1 MNETL
6 KHAVKHSFMYGMI
19 LSQPFAAQPDTL
31 YDLLRENETLQYGE
45 HSKLVST
52 LQLKL
57 KKLSY
62 YEDNVD
68 GDFGILTEHALKQ
81 FQKENNISITG
92 HTDTE
97 TLFSII
103 RAERRQ
109 NLKKIEQLSEKIYP
123 GLTSENVK
131 LTQEILQYFGYYAGE
146 ADGIYGPLTAQA
158 IKVAEEEH
166 NITLENEVP
175 QQPLKKV
182 HADNEKKATKKEE
195 KINNEH
201 QLKVKEKQDK
211 EENENKT
218 KTVPTDPAPSTDVIQ
233 TARAQIGTPY
243 KWGGTS
249 PGGFDC
255 SGFLQFVYQAEDIQ
269 IPRTVSDI
277 WNYGTPVEQPS
288 VGDLIFFETYKP
300 GPSHAGIYLGDGKF
314 IHAGESRGVEISEM
328 DNPYW
333 SPKYLGAKRIEN

>member
-1 MNETL
+1 M
-6 KHAVKHSFMYGMI
+6 
-19 LSQPFAAQPDTL
+19 
-31 YDLLRENETLQYGE
+31 
-45 HSKLVST
+45 
-52 LQLKL
+52 
-57 KKLSY
+57 
-62 YEDNVD
+62 
-68 GDFGILTEHALKQ
+68 
-81 FQKENNISITG
+81 
-92 HTDTE
+92 
-97 TLFSII
+97 
-103 RAERRQ
+103 
-109 NLKKIEQLSEKIYP
+109 
-123 GLTSENVK
+123 
-131 LTQEILQYFGYYAGE
+131 
-146 ADGIYGPLTAQA
+146 
-158 IKVAEEEH
+158 
-166 NITLENEVP
+166 
-175 QQPLKKV
+175 
-182 HADNEKKATKKEE
+182 
-195 KINNEH
+195 
-201 QLKVKEKQDK
+201 KEKQDK
-211 EENENKT
+211 KENENKT